1 MKRNVII
8 DASVLATLLN
18 KNDTYHQW
26 AVTQLKDIQP
36 PLLTCE
42 AIISEV
48 SFLIECKQQGIDVIF
63 NYLKLGIIELPF
75 CFSSEYV
82 AIEKLMLK
90 YADVP
95 ISFADACLVRMSEQ
109 HRNSCVFTLESDFLV
124 YRKNNSEVIPLIYP
138 DFK

>member
-8 DASVLATLLN
+8 DASVLAALLN

-26 AVTQLKDIQP
+26 AITQLKDIQP
-36 PLLTCE
+36 PLLTCD

-48 SFLIECKQQGIDVIF
+48 SFLIGRKQQGINVIF

-75 CFSSEYV
+75 CFSSEYA

-95 ISFADACLVRMSEQ
+95 ISFADACLIRMSEQ
-109 HRNSCVFTLESDFLV
+109 YRNSCVFTLDSDFLV
-124 YRKNNSEVIPLIYP
+124 YRKNSNEVISLIYP
-138 DFK
+138 EFK

>member
-8 DASVLATLLN
+8 DASVLAALLN

-26 AVTQLKDIQP
+26 AIMQLKGIQP
-36 PLLTCE
+36 PLLTCD

-48 SFLIECKQQGIDVIF
+48 SFLIGRKQQGINVIF
-63 NYLKLGIIELPF
+63 NYLKSGIIGLPF
-75 CFSSEYV
+75 CFSNEYV

-90 YADVP
+90 YVDVP
-95 ISFADACLVRMSEQ
+95 ISFADACLIRMSEQ
-109 HRNSCVFTLESDFLV
+109 HRNSYVFTLDSDFLV
-124 YRKNNSEVIPLIYP
+124 YRKNSNEIIPLIYP